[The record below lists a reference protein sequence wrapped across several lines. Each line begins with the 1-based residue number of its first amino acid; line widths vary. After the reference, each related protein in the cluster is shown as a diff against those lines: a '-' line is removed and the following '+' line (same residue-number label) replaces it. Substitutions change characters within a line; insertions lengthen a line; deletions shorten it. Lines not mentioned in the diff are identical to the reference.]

1 MDGTVIEKDVYS
13 TPSACEDFFQLC
25 IREGSFF
32 FSICTSLR
40 ISSPEKGTLLQNIR
54 GLNKLSF
61 GDIHRNKITKVVLED
76 TERFGPESIL
86 EED

>member
-1 MDGTVIEKDVYS
+1 VKI
-13 TPSACEDFFQLC
+13 
-25 IREGSFF
+25 I
-32 FSICTSLR
+32 
-40 ISSPEKGTLLQNIR
+40 KGTLLQNIR

-61 GDIHRNKITKVVLED
+61 GDIHRNEITKVILED